1 MPEVSLPTQQFVD
14 IKEVRNGVVYLKQG
28 GMRKILIVSGV
39 NFDLKSE
46 AEQTAILSMFQNF
59 INTID
64 FPVQFFIH
72 SRKVNIE
79 TYLERMRER
88 LEKEENELLKIQIA
102 EYIEFIRSFVEQNAI
117 INKTFFAI
125 VPYDG
130 ATTTAAGGMDNILS
144 MFNKPQSA
152 DVQKQQSEHA
162 AIEQLD
168 LRVTEIS
175 NGIEQIGLRVTPLSD
190 EEIIELFY
198 NLYNPQLQEK
208 KGLEITKKQ

>member
-1 MPEVSLPTQQFVD
+1 MAEVSLPTQQFVD

-46 AEQTAILSMFQNF
+46 AEQTAILNTFQNF
-59 INTID
+59 INTVD

-79 TYLERMRER
+79 TYLDRMRER
-88 LEKEENELLKIQIA
+88 QEKEENELLKIQIT

-117 INKTFFAI
+117 INKTFFVI
-125 VPYDG
+125 VPYDAS
-130 ATTTAAGGMDNILS
+130 ATAVKGGVESILGIFTKPAA
-144 MFNKPQSA
+144 A

-162 AIEQLD
+162 ALEQLD

-175 NGIEQIGLRVTPLSD
+175 NGIEQIGLRITPLSD

-208 KGLEITKKQ
+208 KGLAIAKQQ

>member
-1 MPEVSLPTQQFVD
+1 MAEVSLPTQQFVD
-14 IKEVRNGVVYLKQG
+14 IKEVRNGVLYLKQG

-46 AEQTAILSMFQNF
+46 AEQTAILNSFQNF

-64 FPVQFFIH
+64 FPVQFFVH

-79 TYLERMRER
+79 AYLDKMRER
-88 LEKEENELLKIQIA
+88 GEKEDNELLKIQIG

-117 INKTFFAI
+117 INKTFFVI
-125 VPYDG
+125 VPYES
-130 ATTTAAGGMDNILS
+130 TTAAAPSAGVLSGILS
-144 MFNKPQSA
+144 RPAAA

-162 AIEQLD
+162 ALDQLE
-168 LRVTEIS
+168 LRVNEIAD
-175 NGIEQIGLRVTPLSD
+175 GIGQIGLRVTPLSD

-198 NLYNPQLQEK
+198 NLYNPQLIEK

>member
-1 MPEVSLPTQQFVD
+1 MAEVSLPTQQFVD

-46 AEQTAILSMFQNF
+46 AEQTAILGTFQNF

-79 TYLERMRER
+79 TYLEKMSER
-88 LEKEENELLKIQIA
+88 QSKEENELLKIQIG

-130 ATTTAAGGMDNILS
+130 GTVVAGGGVDNILN

-162 AIEQLD
+162 ALEQLE

-190 EEIIELFY
+190 AEIVELFY

-208 KGLEITKKQ
+208 KGLEITKQQ

>member
-14 IKEVRNGVVYLKQG
+14 IKEVRNGVIYLKQG

-46 AEQTAILSMFQNF
+46 AEQTAILGAFQNF
-59 INTID
+59 INTVD

-79 TYLERMRER
+79 TYLEKMGER
-88 LEKEENELLKIQIA
+88 QSKEENELLKIQIG
-102 EYIEFIRSFVEQNAI
+102 EYVEFIRSFVEQNAI
-117 INKTFFAI
+117 INKTFFVI
-125 VPYDG
+125 VPYELG
-130 ATTTAAGGMDNILS
+130 SEKAKGGVENLLS
-144 MFNKPQSA
+144 MFNKSASA

-162 AIEQLD
+162 ALEQLD

-175 NGIEQIGLRVTPLSD
+175 NGIEQIGLRITPLSD